1 MDRGSWQATVHRAH
15 RVGHNW
21 RTGPKLTLK
30 WTSSILLM
38 EWSRILEGLM
48 LELKLQ
54 CFGYLMRRADT
65 LKRPWFGKRLR
76 AREGGNRGWD
86 GWMASLTQ
94 WIWVWANY
102 RREWRTA
109 KPHMLHGV
117 TKSQIWLSNC
127 TTLKTVEARNDP
139 VGWGRGNEVGRHF
152 IPPPTLEGNKKGH
165 YFLWL

>member
-1 MDRGSWQATVHRAH
+1 MDRGSWQATVHRTH
-15 RVGHNW
+15 RVRHNW

-54 CFGYLMRRADT
+54 CFGYLMRRADP
-65 LKRPWFGKRLR
+65 LKRLWFGKRLR

-94 WIWVWANY
+94 WIRVWENSG
-102 RREWRTA
+102 RWWTGKPGMLKSKGLQKVGHDWRTTNTPLKVIIKLLSILLVLCITA
-109 KPHMLHGV
+109 YGLV
-117 TKSQIWLSNC
+117 TL
-127 TTLKTVEARNDP
+127 
-139 VGWGRGNEVGRHF
+139 
-152 IPPPTLEGNKKGH
+152 
-165 YFLWL
+165 

>member
-94 WIWVWANY
+94 WIWVWVNSGSWWWTGKPGVLQVMGSPRVGHDWVTELNWSDGTGCHDLSFFHIEFQANFF
-102 RREWRTA
+102 T
-109 KPHMLHGV
+109 LHFH
-117 TKSQIWLSNC
+117 
-127 TTLKTVEARNDP
+127 
-139 VGWGRGNEVGRHF
+139 RHQDTF
-152 IPPPTLEGNKKGH
+152 
-165 YFLWL
+165 